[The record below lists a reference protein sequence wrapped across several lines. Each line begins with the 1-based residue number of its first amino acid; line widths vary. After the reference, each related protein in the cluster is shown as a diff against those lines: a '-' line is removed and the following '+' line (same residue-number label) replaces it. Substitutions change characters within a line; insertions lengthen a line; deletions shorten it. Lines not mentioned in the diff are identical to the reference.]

1 MEERAEGRVI
11 AMYNFIAIYRIL
23 SYLEQAL
30 DYDEP
35 DMSQISSSALGL
47 SANRWLALL
56 RLLKDAGYIEVF
68 GHRTRIT
75 LRGLEYLQQNSL
87 MQRAVGL
94 M

>member
-1 MEERAEGRVI
+1 
-11 AMYNFIAIYRIL
+11 MYNFIAIYRIL

-47 SANRWLALL
+47 SVNRWLALL
-56 RLLKDAGYIEVF
+56 RLLEDAGYIEVF
-68 GHRTRIT
+68 GHGTRIT

-87 MQRAVGL
+87 MQRAVSL

>member
-1 MEERAEGRVI
+1 
-11 AMYNFIAIYRIL
+11 MYNFIAIYRIL

-47 SANRWLALL
+47 SVNRWLALL
-56 RLLKDAGYIEVF
+56 RLLEDAGYIEVF
-68 GHRTRIT
+68 GHRTKIA

-87 MQRAVGL
+87 MQ
-94 M
+94 

>member
-1 MEERAEGRVI
+1 MI
-11 AMYNFIAIYRIL
+11 AMHNFIAIYRIL

-35 DMSQISSSALGL
+35 DNMSQISSSALGL

-56 RLLKDAGYIEVF
+56 RLLEDAGYIEVF

-87 MQRAVGL
+87 MQRAVSL

>member
-1 MEERAEGRVI
+1 MEERAEGGVI

-47 SANRWLALL
+47 SANR
-56 RLLKDAGYIEVF
+56 
-68 GHRTRIT
+68 
-75 LRGLEYLQQNSL
+75 
-87 MQRAVGL
+87 
-94 M
+94 

>member
-1 MEERAEGRVI
+1 
-11 AMYNFIAIYRIL
+11 MYNFIAIYRIL

-35 DMSQISSSALGL
+35 DMSQISSNALGL
-47 SANRWLALL
+47 SDNRWLALL
-56 RLLKDAGYIEVF
+56 RLLEDAEYIEVF

-87 MQRAVGL
+87 MQ
-94 M
+94 

>member
-1 MEERAEGRVI
+1 
-11 AMYNFIAIYRIL
+11 MYNFIAIYRIL

-47 SANRWLALL
+47 STNRWLALL
-56 RLLKDAGYIEVF
+56 RLLEDAGYIEVF

-87 MQRAVGL
+87 MQRAVSP

>member
-1 MEERAEGRVI
+1 
-11 AMYNFIAIYRIL
+11 MYNFIAIYRIL

-47 SANRWLALL
+47 LANRWLALL
-56 RLLKDAGYIEVF
+56 RLLEDAGYIEVF

-87 MQRAVGL
+87 MQRAVSL

>member
-1 MEERAEGRVI
+1 
-11 AMYNFIAIYRIL
+11 MYNFIAIYRIL

-35 DMSQISSSALGL
+35 DMSQISSSALEL

-56 RLLKDAGYIEVF
+56 RLLEDAEYIEVF

-87 MQRAVGL
+87 MQRAVSL

>member
-1 MEERAEGRVI
+1 MD
-11 AMYNFIAIYRIL
+11 NFIAIYRIL

-35 DMSQISSSALGL
+35 DMSQISSNALGL

-56 RLLKDAGYIEVF
+56 RLLEDAGYIEFF

-87 MQRAVGL
+87 MQRAVSL

>member
-1 MEERAEGRVI
+1 
-11 AMYNFIAIYRIL
+11 MYNFIAIYRIL

-35 DMSQISSSALGL
+35 DMSQISSSALEL

-56 RLLKDAGYIEVF
+56 RLLEDAGYIEVF
-68 GHRTRIT
+68 DHRTRIA

-87 MQRAVGL
+87 MQRAVSH

>member
-1 MEERAEGRVI
+1 
-11 AMYNFIAIYRIL
+11 MYNFIAIYRIL

-35 DMSQISSSALGL
+35 DMSQISSRALGL

-56 RLLKDAGYIEVF
+56 RLLEDAGYIEVF

-87 MQRAVGL
+87 MQRAVSL

>member
-1 MEERAEGRVI
+1 
-11 AMYNFIAIYRIL
+11 MYNFIAIYRIL

-35 DMSQISSSALGL
+35 DMSQISSSALRL

-56 RLLKDAGYIEVF
+56 RLLEDAGYIEVF

-75 LRGLEYLQQNSL
+75 LRGLEYLKQNSL
-87 MQRAVGL
+87 MQRAVSL

>member
-1 MEERAEGRVI
+1 
-11 AMYNFIAIYRIL
+11 MYNFIAIYRIL

-35 DMSQISSSALGL
+35 DMSQISSNALGL
-47 SANRWLALL
+47 SDNRWLALL
-56 RLLKDAGYIEVF
+56 RLLEDAEYIEVF

-87 MQRAVGL
+87 MQRAVSL

>member
-1 MEERAEGRVI
+1 
-11 AMYNFIAIYRIL
+11 MYNFIAIYRIL

-35 DMSQISSSALGL
+35 DMSQISSSVLGL

-56 RLLKDAGYIEVF
+56 RLLEDAGYIEVF

-87 MQRAVGL
+87 MQRAVSL